1 MVKSRGSPAVQIGNI
16 GAYKCGGRVAPES
29 FVTTPN
35 KPDNRQ
41 MRYMNTKKLVGIF
54 IWKSSVDSQKNDA
67 MLHLEI
73 CCVTV
78 IQACQSTDV
87 NQHNNPL
94 LNKTQVK
101 VWSLSEDKLSI
112 CVCSSLGGPSPSGKG
127 AYLSMRKYM
136 SAYALWVLSVKLGLS
151 R

>member
-1 MVKSRGSPAVQIGNI
+1 MQSGCSKREYRRLQVRGSSRTKALCHIAQPTRQQTMRHMNI
-16 GAYKCGGRVAPES
+16 
-29 FVTTPN
+29 
-35 KPDNRQ
+35 
-41 MRYMNTKKLVGIF
+41 KKVLEIF
-54 IWKSSVDSQKNDA
+54 IWKSSVDSWKNDA
-67 MLHLEI
+67 TLHLEI

-78 IQACQSTDV
+78 IQARSITVV
-87 NQHNNPL
+87 NQHNNPS
-94 LNKTQVK
+94 LNKIQVK

-136 SAYALWVLSVKLGLS
+136 SVYALWVLSVKLGLS